1 MKVCV
6 LGAGGLLGH
15 MLIRVLSESNDVF
28 GTTRED
34 FIASSPLAKFLTK
47 EKWIGKV
54 DASSVDSVKKVFDL
68 DQFDVAINCIG
79 LIKQRNSFV
88 SDNEM
93 MMINGEFPHHLAQ
106 IANSHDT
113 RVIHISTDC
122 IFSGT
127 KGNYLE
133 SDTPDPIDVYGK
145 SKLLGELN
153 DSQNLTLRTSHIGRE
168 LTVKKSFIEW
178 LVSQRG
184 GNVNG
189 YGHAI
194 YSGLTTQAFA
204 KTISKLLLGNS
215 QLTGLFH
222 VSSQPIS
229 KLEII
234 NKLNELLDLR
244 ITVTPDAS
252 VQINR
257 SLNSEKF
264 QNTTNICPQ
273 TWDEMLSD
281 FCEDQKTYE

>member
-28 GTTRED
+28 GTTREKPN
-34 FIASSPLAKFLTK
+34 ISSPLANFLSL
-47 EKWIGKV
+47 EKWIGGV
-54 DASSVDSVKKVFDL
+54 DASVPHSIEKIFDT

-79 LIKQRNSFV
+79 LIKQRDSIV
-88 SDNEM
+88 SDSETM
-93 MMINGEFPHHLAQ
+93 LINGEFPHHLAQ

-113 RVIHISTDC
+113 QVIHISTDC
-122 IFSGT
+122 VFSGT
-127 KGNYLE
+127 KGSYLE
-133 SDTPDPIDVYGK
+133 SDTPDPVDVYGK
-145 SKLLGELN
+145 SKLLGELI
-153 DSQNLTLRTSHIGRE
+153 DSNNLTLRTSHIGRE
-168 LTVKKSFIEW
+168 LTVKKSFVEW

-184 GNVNG
+184 GHVNG
-189 YGHAI
+189 YSHAI
-194 YSGLTTQAFA
+194 YSGLTTQALA
-204 KTISKLLLGNS
+204 RTISKLLLGNS
-215 QLTGLFH
+215 HLTSLFH

-234 NKLNELLDLR
+234 NKLNELLDLQL
-244 ITVTPDAS
+244 TVTPDAS

-264 QNTTNICPQ
+264 QNATSISPQ

-281 FCEDQKTYE
+281 LCQDQKTYE

>member
-1 MKVCV
+1 
-6 LGAGGLLGH
+6 

-28 GTTRED
+28 GITRENPK
-34 FIASSPLAKFLTK
+34 ISSPLANFLSQ
-47 EKWIGKV
+47 EKWIGGV
-54 DASSVDSVKKVFDL
+54 DASIPHSIKKIIET

-79 LIKQRNSFV
+79 LIKQRDSIV
-88 SDNEM
+88 SDSEM
-93 MMINGEFPHHLAQ
+93 MVINGEFPHRLAQ
-106 IANSHDT
+106 FANSHGT

-122 IFSGT
+122 VFSGT
-127 KGNYLE
+127 KGSYFE
-133 SDTPDPIDVYGK
+133 SDTPDPVDVYGK

-153 DSQNLTLRTSHIGRE
+153 DSDNLTLRTSHIGRE

-184 GNVNG
+184 GHVNG
-189 YGHAI
+189 YSHAI
-194 YSGLTTQAFA
+194 YSGLTTQALA
-204 KTISKLLLGNS
+204 RTISKLLLGNLH
-215 QLTGLFH
+215 LTGLFH

-234 NKLNELLDLR
+234 NKLNELLDLQL
-244 ITVTPDAS
+244 TVTPDAS

-264 QNTTNICPQ
+264 QNATSISPQ

-281 FCEDQKTYE
+281 LCQDQKTYE